1 MCLSK
6 VEIELQKFEGM
17 ETSQWTDPLAF
28 YKENCECLPI
38 ISKIV
43 RFVLAIPASSAT
55 SERAFSVGTQIC
67 TARRMHMKP
76 EKVED
81 LTIIKINKKIV
92 DDYLKKYS
100 IPLLTMP
107 DRVSVE
113 FETEVRV
120 EESDSDGEG
129 LDEDFEDTFFSD

>member
-1 MCLSK
+1 
-6 VEIELQKFEGM
+6 
-17 ETSQWTDPLAF
+17 
-28 YKENCECLPI
+28 
-38 ISKIV
+38 
-43 RFVLAIPASSAT
+43 
-55 SERAFSVGTQIC
+55 
-67 TARRMHMKP
+67 MKP

-113 FETEVRV
+113 FVTEVRV
-120 EESDSDGEG
+120 EESDSDGESLG
-129 LDEDFEDTFFSD
+129 D

>member
-1 MCLSK
+1 
-6 VEIELQKFEGM
+6 
-17 ETSQWTDPLAF
+17 
-28 YKENCECLPI
+28 
-38 ISKIV
+38 
-43 RFVLAIPASSAT
+43 
-55 SERAFSVGTQIC
+55 
-67 TARRMHMKP
+67 MKP

-113 FETEVRV
+113 FVTEVRV